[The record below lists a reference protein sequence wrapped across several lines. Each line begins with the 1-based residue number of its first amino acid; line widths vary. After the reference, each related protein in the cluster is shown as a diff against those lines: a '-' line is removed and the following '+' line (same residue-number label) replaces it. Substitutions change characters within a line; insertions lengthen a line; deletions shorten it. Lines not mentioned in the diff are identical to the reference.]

1 MKKIIYIS
9 IVCFFAVNLAWAN
22 QTRMGIFMAGDYID
36 DLVNIDIYP
45 HQIAAYENNLYGDIT
60 AESGNYGIILTP
72 DIKYGALACWQN
84 AVPDNGFNIGYG
96 INLRKFNIGISGSP
110 IKDHIRFGISIGRTY
125 FSKRFD
131 ISFLVSDAINGEWYK
146 FNLRLSKRKGDF
158 MIVPKYTFDHVQEPY
173 EYNRHRI
180 GLMLQRLILN
190 EGFVYFIAE
199 YDFSRGDIEN
209 DYTHIYAGL
218 ELPMTKKIALLFG
231 IKENFINGFE
241 SPEWQIEPGIS
252 IRIREFSLDFHLN
265 GEGLFDEEVTLFESF
280 GLDLNFGRF

>member
-1 MKKIIYIS
+1 MKKIIFAS
-9 IVCFFAVNLAWAN
+9 IVCFFAANSVWAN

-45 HQIAAYENNLYGDIT
+45 HRIAAYENNLYGDVT
-60 AESGNYGIILTP
+60 AGSGDYGIILTP

-96 INLRKFNIGISGSP
+96 INLRKFDIGISGSP
-110 IKDHIRFGISIGRTY
+110 VKDLSRFGIGVGRTY
-125 FSKRFD
+125 FDKRFD
-131 ISFLVSDAINGEWYK
+131 LSFLMSDAINEEWYK

-158 MIVPKYTFDHVQEPY
+158 VIVPKYTLNHAKVPY

-180 GLMLQRLILN
+180 GIMLQRLILN

-218 ELPMTKKIALLFG
+218 ELPVTKTIVLLFG

-252 IRIREFSLDFHLN
+252 IRIREFSFDFHLN
-265 GEGLFDEEVTLFESF
+265 EERLFDKEVTLFESF
-280 GLDLNFGRF
+280 GLDLNFGKF